1 VRHGARETI
10 KFPDHYSV
18 KAPAVGVGDQAVKLW
33 PLFLGARDAEVHV
46 FAGNGPAAAPC
57 ILAQFA
63 NLHLRR
69 LAVTNGADAGIEC
82 GSHHRTTT
90 LTLPCMIFSFFR
102 LEILR
107 CRRP

>member
-1 VRHGARETI
+1 
-10 KFPDHYSV
+10 
-18 KAPAVGVGDQAVKLW
+18 
-33 PLFLGARDAEVHV
+33 
-46 FAGNGPAAAPC
+46 
-57 ILAQFA
+57 
-63 NLHLRR
+63 LHLRR